1 MEAAVSAVGELL
13 NTGGMRPVLAHLN
26 ARLRYRF
33 TGVYCLDPPLLRNIA
48 AFDRENPMLNVGGD
62 LTDESNDPTYRAIY
76 HSIYQPIAGEANEVT
91 PIDGRAMSYCGVP
104 LWDRGDR
111 IVATLCH
118 FDQRARLYYPED
130 MRVLKA
136 VAPLIATWVS
146 ARHLPSTRLRIV

>member
-1 MEAAVSAVGELL
+1 MRDYVTGSLACIVSIRRYFATSRRS
-13 NTGGMRPVLAHLN
+13 TGRI
-26 ARLRYRF
+26 RCS
-33 TGVYCLDPPLLRNIA
+33 T
-48 AFDRENPMLNVGGD
+48 GD